1 MGTLNTTSGE
11 FEYQWA
17 SDVDFDG
24 VRLEVLNS
32 DGDMLFDVSVPEGGA
47 LTVNTFSNEV
57 PAPLIAAA
65 VDVARRRQ

>member
-32 DGDMLFDVSVPEGGA
+32 DGDMLFDVRA
-47 LTVNTFSNEV
+47 FSDQSASY
-57 PAPLIAAA
+57 PAAA
-65 VDVARRRQ
+65 K